1 MRSRNRSRSA
11 HTLFDRLP
19 GYGHTGPEVSPG
31 LTISQAQAD
40 GWLEA
45 DVAKAAAAVPNPK
58 PELRLDL
65 SAISAG
71 QSAVVTSY
79 ADVVEPVQRAV
90 VSIYSTKIIK
100 ERVQVNPLFRQFFPG
115 LQDQERES
123 KQEGM
128 GSGVIVSADGYIL
141 TNNHVVEDADE
152 LEVEFSD
159 GSTTAG
165 RIIGTDPQTDL
176 AVLER
181 GLISHTLFD
190 FGTVGRP

>member
-1 MRSRNRSRSA
+1 MNSPLLARVFLA
-11 HTLFDRLP
+11 AALAAV
-19 GYGHTGPEVSPG
+19 VSESVAAAKG
-31 LTISQAQAD
+31 AK
-40 GWLEA
+40 EA
-45 DVAKAAAAVPNPK
+45 KAAAVPNKK

-65 SAISAG
+65 SPISAG
-71 QSAVVTSY
+71 KSAVVTSY

-141 TNNHVVEDADE
+141 TNHHVVEGADE
-152 LEVEFSD
+152 LCRAID
-159 GSTTAG
+159 GSLCVA
-165 RIIGTDPQTDL
+165 DL
-176 AVLER
+176 AFECPAGTALTQSPEPRRRAAPPSR
-181 GLISHTLFD
+181 GQDREKDHRIHD
-190 FGTVGRP
+190 FASNSASV